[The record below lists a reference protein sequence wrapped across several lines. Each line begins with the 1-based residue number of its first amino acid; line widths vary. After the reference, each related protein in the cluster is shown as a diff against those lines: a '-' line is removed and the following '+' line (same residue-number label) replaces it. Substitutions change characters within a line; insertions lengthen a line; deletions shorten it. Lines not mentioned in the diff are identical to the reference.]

1 MEGSPEPS
9 GHLSRKPEGPGLEPA
24 ERSPV
29 PGGWVVTSSAVQ
41 GDEGVRWV
49 SITFFPEVEPDLDD
63 DTGRWPRDPS
73 ISSKTSRLRR
83 KGA

>member
-1 MEGSPEPS
+1 M
-9 GHLSRKPEGPGLEPA
+9 EPA

-49 SITFFPEVEPDLDD
+49 SITFFPEVEPDLDEEA
-63 DTGRWPRDPS
+63 GSGPWPRDPS
-73 ISSKTSRLRR
+73 ISSRTKRLRR
-83 KGA
+83 KSA